1 MYSKAMYT
9 PPTESSTEHPFC
21 QQYGL
26 FEVENL
32 NNFNQHLKEGG
43 GRDGSKYFLCV
54 FAFGE

>member
-9 PPTESSTEHPFC
+9 HRKFNWTPILSAT
-21 QQYGL
+21 YGL